1 MKWLTFKVQQDPGGR
16 FKLIDLLFMLFFEP
30 PKIWLFR
37 IAIGQHACRGAFG
50 RGTASTR

>member
-1 MKWLTFKVQQDPGGR
+1 MKWLRFKVKQDPGAR
-16 FKLIDLLFMLFFEP
+16 FKLIDRLFMLSFEP
-30 PKIWLFR
+30 LKIWLLR

>member
-1 MKWLTFKVQQDPGGR
+1 MGTAQQNPGVR
-16 FKLIDLLFMLFFEP
+16 LNLIDLLFMLFFEP
-30 PKIWLFR
+30 LKIWLLR